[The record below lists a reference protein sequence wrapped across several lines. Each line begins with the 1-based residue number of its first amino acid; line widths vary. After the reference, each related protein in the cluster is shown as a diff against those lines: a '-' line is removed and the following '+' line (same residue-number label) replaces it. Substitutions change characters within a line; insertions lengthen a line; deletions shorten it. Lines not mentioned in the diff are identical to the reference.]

1 MRAYIKY
8 IGILDNYNNIHGLSL
23 DEGLNII
30 TGRSSTGKSALI
42 NIFDYC
48 MGATRNN
55 IPRGIISNNANLYFL
70 VLNVNDKYITLAR
83 EAKKNSRGFFKF
95 ESDATPISSY
105 NNEFFS
111 QEYFIALEEYIREIG
126 SVFGLTISDID
137 TIDQDTQKSKKG
149 HPSVRNMMS
158 FMLQHQ
164 NLIANNQA
172 LFYRFDDSER
182 RERVIEEFKI
192 FLGLVDQTYF
202 ILMQKVDAIKNQIRR
217 IERSISSFNQQLQ
230 CHIPYLDEQRE
241 QYLAITGQELFP
253 NTTSEQ
259 ILHTPALYRDKIIE
273 YVPQINLESASY
285 QQTYEHLRLR
295 HNELM
300 GEKRDLVLKLSDI
313 NSSIKTIQAYRE
325 KMSRVKPVTHAYKQ
339 TSCCPFCGKPSDS
352 TQNAENSLTKAIN
365 WLNKEL
371 RETPSLFKSYL
382 PKREELKDKINSID
396 IQIKDIAR
404 RIAAIKEIN
413 IRLQKNRSL
422 EEQSTVI
429 LSNVQNELLWVIS
442 EQENDWESK
451 KNDFLKEKD
460 QIESYIKDRYNLH
473 ERMQEIAESI
483 NSSMNAIAPLFAFEY
498 SPIKLEFD
506 LQRFEL
512 YCIMDNEKVYLS
524 SMGSGANWLYSH
536 ICLFLSLLK
545 LFVSED
551 KCVIPPILFIDQP
564 SQVYFP
570 VQNDVINEFNAIALK
585 GGLNADEDLQQVS
598 NLYSQILKFIDDI
611 YIQYGVKPQIIIS
624 DHADN
629 LQLDGYE
636 FEAYVKARWRHE
648 SDGLIDI
655 TKLSK
660 EDEK

>member
-1 MRAYIKY
+1 MRATIKH
-8 IGILDNYNNIHGLSL
+8 IGILDNSNNIHGISL

-30 TGRSSTGKSALI
+30 TGRSSTGKSAVI

-55 IPRGIISNNANLYFL
+55 VPHGVISNNAKLYFL
-70 VLNVNDKYITLAR
+70 VLNVNDKFITLAR
-83 EAKKNSRGFFKF
+83 EAKKNRRGFFKF
-95 ESDATPISSY
+95 ESGAMPLSLY
-105 NNEFFS
+105 NNEYFS

-192 FLGLVDQTYF
+192 FLGLVDQNYF
-202 ILMQKVDAIKNQIRR
+202 ILMQKVDATKNQIRR
-217 IERSISSFNQQLQ
+217 VERNISSFNQQLQ

-273 YVPQINLESASY
+273 YVPQINSESASY
-285 QQTYEHLRLR
+285 QETYERLRLR
-295 HNELM
+295 KNELL
-300 GEKRDLVLKLSDI
+300 GKKRDLVLKLSDI

-339 TSCCPFCGKPSDS
+339 ASCCPFCGKPSDS

-382 PKREELKDKINSID
+382 PKREELKEKINAID
-396 IQIKDIAR
+396 IQIGDIAR

-429 LSNVQNELLWVIS
+429 LSNVQNELLWIIS

-451 KNDFLKEKD
+451 KNDYLKEKD
-460 QIESYIKDRYNLH
+460 QIESYIKDHYNLH

-570 VQNDVINEFNAIALK
+570 EQNDVINEFNAIALK

-598 NLYSQILKFIDDI
+598 NLYSQILKFIDEI

-655 TKLSK
+655 TKLSN
-660 EDEK
+660 EDE

>member
-8 IGILDNYNNIHGLSL
+8 IGILDNFNNIHGLSL

-30 TGRSSTGKSALI
+30 TGRSSTGKSAVI

-55 IPRGIISNNANLYFL
+55 VPHGVISNNAKLYFL
-70 VLNVNDKYITLAR
+70 LLNINDKFIILAR
-83 EAKKNSRGFFKF
+83 EAKKNSRGFIKF
-95 ESDATPISSY
+95 ESDAMPISSY
-105 NNEFFS
+105 DNEYFS
-111 QEYFIALEEYIREIG
+111 QEYFIELKEYNRQIG
-126 SVFGLTISDID
+126 NVFGLTISDMD
-137 TIDQDTQKSKKG
+137 TVDQDAQKSKKG

-192 FLGLVDQTYF
+192 FLGLVDQNYF
-202 ILMQKVDAIKNQIRR
+202 ILMQKVDTIKNQIRR
-217 IERSISSFNQQLQ
+217 IERNISSFNQQLQ
-230 CHIPYLDEQRE
+230 SHIPYLDEQRE
-241 QYLAITGQELFP
+241 QYLAVTGHELFP

-259 ILHTPALYRDKIIE
+259 ILQTPALFRDKIIE
-273 YVPQINLESASY
+273 YIPQINLESTSY

-295 HNELM
+295 QNELL

-313 NSSIKTIQAYRE
+313 NSSIKTIQTYRE

-352 TQNAENSLTKAIN
+352 TQNAENLLTKAIN

-382 PKREELKDKINSID
+382 PKREELMNKINSID
-396 IQIKDIAR
+396 IQIRDITR
-404 RIAAIKEIN
+404 RITSIKEIN
-413 IRLQKNRSL
+413 LRLQKNRTL
-422 EEQSTVI
+422 EEQSNVI
-429 LSNVQNELLWVIS
+429 LSNVQNELIWIIS
-442 EQENDWESK
+442 EHENDWESR
-451 KNDFLKEKD
+451 KNDYLKEKAE
-460 QIESYIKDRYNLH
+460 IEALIKDRYNLD
-473 ERMQEIAESI
+473 ERMQEIAENI
-483 NSSMNAIAPLFAFEY
+483 NNSMNDIAPLFAFEY
-498 SPIKLEFD
+498 NPIKLEFD
-506 LQRFEL
+506 LHRFEL
-512 YCIMDNEKVYLS
+512 FCVVEDDKVYLS

-545 LFVSED
+545 LFVSEE
-551 KCVIPPILFIDQP
+551 KSIVPPILFIDQP

-570 VQNDVINEFNAIALK
+570 VQNDINNEFNAAALK
-585 GGLNADEDLQQVS
+585 GVENADEDLVQVS
-598 NLYSQILKFIDDI
+598 NLYSQILKFTDEV
-611 YIQYGVKPQIIIS
+611 YNKYGIKPQIIIS

-629 LQLDGYE
+629 LQLDDYT
-636 FEAYVKARWRHE
+636 FEDYVKARWRNE
-648 SDGLIDI
+648 SEGLIDK
-655 TKLSK
+655 TKLSQV
-660 EDEK
+660 DR

>member
-1 MRAYIKY
+1 MRATIKH
-8 IGILDNYNNIHGLSL
+8 IGILDNSNNIHGISL

-30 TGRSSTGKSALI
+30 TGRSSTGKSAVI

-55 IPRGIISNNANLYFL
+55 VPHGVISNNAKLYFL
-70 VLNVNDKYITLAR
+70 VLNVNDKFITLAR
-83 EAKKNSRGFFKF
+83 EAKKNRRGFFKF
-95 ESDATPISSY
+95 ESGAMPLSLY
-105 NNEFFS
+105 NNEYFS

-192 FLGLVDQTYF
+192 FLGLVDQNYF
-202 ILMQKVDAIKNQIRR
+202 ILMQKVDATKNQIRR
-217 IERSISSFNQQLQ
+217 VERNISSFNQQLQ

-273 YVPQINLESASY
+273 YVPQINSESASY
-285 QQTYEHLRLR
+285 QETYERLRLR
-295 HNELM
+295 KNELL
-300 GEKRDLVLKLSDI
+300 GKKRDLVLKLSDI

-339 TSCCPFCGKPSDS
+339 ASCCPFCGKPSDS

-382 PKREELKDKINSID
+382 PKREELKEKINAID
-396 IQIKDIAR
+396 IQIGDIAR

-429 LSNVQNELLWVIS
+429 LSNVQNELLWIIS

-451 KNDFLKEKD
+451 KNDYLKEKD
-460 QIESYIKDRYNLH
+460 QIESYIKDHYNLH

-598 NLYSQILKFIDDI
+598 NLYSQILKFIDEI

-655 TKLSK
+655 TKLSN
-660 EDEK
+660 EDE

>member
-1 MRAYIKY
+1 MKAYIRY
-8 IGILDNYNNIHGLSL
+8 IGILDNSNNIHGLSL

-55 IPRGIISNNANLYFL
+55 VPHGIISNNAKLYFL
-70 VLNVNDKYITLAR
+70 VLNVNGKFITLAR

-95 ESDATPISSY
+95 ESEATPISSY
-105 NNEFFS
+105 NNKYFS

-137 TIDQDTQKSKKG
+137 TIDQDTHKSRKG
-149 HPSVRNMMS
+149 HPSIRNMMS

-273 YVPQINLESASY
+273 YVPQINSESASY

-295 HNELM
+295 QNELL

-313 NSSIKTIQAYRE
+313 NSSIKTIHAYRE

-352 TQNAENSLTKAIN
+352 TQNAENSLTTAIN
-365 WLNKEL
+365 
-371 RETPSLFKSYL
+371 
-382 PKREELKDKINSID
+382 
-396 IQIKDIAR
+396 
-404 RIAAIKEIN
+404 
-413 IRLQKNRSL
+413 
-422 EEQSTVI
+422 
-429 LSNVQNELLWVIS
+429 
-442 EQENDWESK
+442 
-451 KNDFLKEKD
+451 
-460 QIESYIKDRYNLH
+460 
-473 ERMQEIAESI
+473 
-483 NSSMNAIAPLFAFEY
+483 
-498 SPIKLEFD
+498 
-506 LQRFEL
+506 
-512 YCIMDNEKVYLS
+512 
-524 SMGSGANWLYSH
+524 
-536 ICLFLSLLK
+536 LSL
-545 LFVSED
+545 
-551 KCVIPPILFIDQP
+551 IHI
-564 SQVYFP
+564 
-570 VQNDVINEFNAIALK
+570 
-585 GGLNADEDLQQVS
+585 
-598 NLYSQILKFIDDI
+598 
-611 YIQYGVKPQIIIS
+611 
-624 DHADN
+624 
-629 LQLDGYE
+629 
-636 FEAYVKARWRHE
+636 
-648 SDGLIDI
+648 
-655 TKLSK
+655 
-660 EDEK
+660 

>member
-1 MRAYIKY
+1 MKAYIKY

-55 IPRGIISNNANLYFL
+55 VPHGIISNNAKLYFL
-70 VLNVNDKYITLAR
+70 VLNVNDKFITLAR

-105 NNEFFS
+105 NNEYFS

-126 SVFGLTISDID
+126 SVFGLTISDIG

-273 YVPQINLESASY
+273 YVPQINSESASY

-295 HNELM
+295 QNELL

-313 NSSIKTIQAYRE
+313 NSSIKTIHAYRE
-325 KMSRVKPVTHAYKQ
+325 KMSSVKPVTHAYKQ

-352 TQNAENSLTKAIN
+352 TQNAENSLTTAIN

-396 IQIKDIAR
+396 IQIRDIAR
-404 RIAAIKEIN
+404 RIDAIKEIN

-422 EEQSTVI
+422 EEQSTAI

-451 KNDFLKEKD
+451 KNDYLKEKD
-460 QIESYIKDRYNLH
+460 QVESYIKDHYNLQ
-473 ERMQEIAESI
+473 ERMQEIAENI
-483 NSSMNAIAPLFAFEY
+483 NIGMNAIAPLFAFEY

-570 VQNDVINEFNAIALK
+570 VQNDVNNEFNAIALK
-585 GGLNADEDLQQVS
+585 GGVNADEDLQQVS
-598 NLYSQILKFIDDI
+598 NLYSQILKFIDEI
-611 YIQYGVKPQIIIS
+611 YNQYGVKPQIIIS

-648 SDGLIDI
+648 SDGLIDM
-655 TKLSK
+655 TKLSN
-660 EDEK
+660 EDE

>member
-1 MRAYIKY
+1 MKAYIKY

-55 IPRGIISNNANLYFL
+55 VPHGIISNNAKLYFL
-70 VLNVNDKYITLAR
+70 VLNVNDKFITLAR

-105 NNEFFS
+105 NNEYFS

-273 YVPQINLESASY
+273 YVPQINSESASY

-295 HNELM
+295 QNELL

-313 NSSIKTIQAYRE
+313 NSSIKTIHAYRE
-325 KMSRVKPVTHAYKQ
+325 KMSSVKPVTHAYKQ
-339 TSCCPFCGKPSDS
+339 TSYCPFCGKPSDS
-352 TQNAENSLTKAIN
+352 TQNAENSLTTAIN

-396 IQIKDIAR
+396 IQIRDIAR
-404 RIAAIKEIN
+404 RIDAIKEIN

-422 EEQSTVI
+422 EEQSTAI

-451 KNDFLKEKD
+451 KNDYLKEKD
-460 QIESYIKDRYNLH
+460 QIESYIKDYYNLQ
-473 ERMQEIAESI
+473 ERMQEIAENI
-483 NSSMNAIAPLFAFEY
+483 NSGMNAIAPLFAFEY

-570 VQNDVINEFNAIALK
+570 VQNDVNNEFNAIALK
-585 GGLNADEDLQQVS
+585 GGVNADEDLQQVS
-598 NLYSQILKFIDDI
+598 NLYSQILKFIDEI
-611 YIQYGVKPQIIIS
+611 YNQYGVKPQIIIS

-648 SDGLIDI
+648 SDGLIDM
-655 TKLSK
+655 TKLSN
-660 EDEK
+660 EDE

>member
-8 IGILDNYNNIHGLSL
+8 IGILDNSNNIHGISL

-30 TGRSSTGKSALI
+30 TGRSSTGKSAVI

-55 IPRGIISNNANLYFL
+55 VPRGVISNNAKLYFL
-70 VLNVNDKYITLAR
+70 VLNVNDKFITLAR

-95 ESDATPISSY
+95 ESGAMPLSLY
-105 NNEFFS
+105 NNEYFT
-111 QEYFIALEEYIREIG
+111 QEYFIHLEEYIREIG

-137 TIDQDTQKSKKG
+137 TTDQDTQKSKKG
-149 HPSVRNMMS
+149 HPSVRKMMS

-273 YVPQINLESASY
+273 YVPQINLESTSY
-285 QQTYEHLRLR
+285 QQTYEHLRLQ

-313 NSSIKTIQAYRE
+313 NSSIRTIQAYRE

-451 KNDFLKEKD
+451 KNDYLKEKD
-460 QIESYIKDRYNLH
+460 QIESYIKDHYNLH

-545 LFVSED
+545 LFISEN

-570 VQNDVINEFNAIALK
+570 VQNDMNIEFNAIALK
-585 GGLNADEDLQQVS
+585 GGVNADEDLQQVS
-598 NLYSQILKFIDDI
+598 NLYSQILKFIDEI
-611 YIQYGVKPQIIIS
+611 YNQYGVKPQIIIS
-624 DHADN
+624 DHADH

-655 TKLSK
+655 TKVFN
-660 EDEK
+660 EDE

>member
-8 IGILDNYNNIHGLSL
+8 IGILDNSNNIHGISL

-30 TGRSSTGKSALI
+30 TGRSSTGKSAVI

-55 IPRGIISNNANLYFL
+55 VPRGVISNNAKLYFL
-70 VLNVNDKYITLAR
+70 VLNVNDKFITLAR

-95 ESDATPISSY
+95 ESGAMPLSLY
-105 NNEFFS
+105 NNEYFT
-111 QEYFIALEEYIREIG
+111 QEYFIHLEEYIREIG

-137 TIDQDTQKSKKG
+137 TTDQDTQKSKKG

-273 YVPQINLESASY
+273 YVPQINLESTSY
-285 QQTYEHLRLR
+285 QQTYEHLRLQ

-313 NSSIKTIQAYRE
+313 NSSIRTIQAYRE
-325 KMSRVKPVTHAYKQ
+325 KMSQVKPVTHAYKQ

-451 KNDFLKEKD
+451 KNDYLKEKD
-460 QIESYIKDRYNLH
+460 QIESYIKDHYNLH

-545 LFVSED
+545 LFISEN

-570 VQNDVINEFNAIALK
+570 VQNDMNIEFNAIALK
-585 GGLNADEDLQQVS
+585 GGVNADEDLQQVS
-598 NLYSQILKFIDDI
+598 NLYSQILKFIDEI
-611 YIQYGVKPQIIIS
+611 YNQYGVKPQIIIS
-624 DHADN
+624 DHADH

-655 TKLSK
+655 TKVFN
-660 EDEK
+660 EDE

>member
-8 IGILDNYNNIHGLSL
+8 IGILDNSNNIHGLSL

-105 NNEFFS
+105 NNDYFS
-111 QEYFIALEEYIREIG
+111 KEYFIALEEYIREIG

-202 ILMQKVDAIKNQIRR
+202 ILMQKVDTIKNQIRR

-339 TSCCPFCGKPSDS
+339 TSCCPFCGKPSES

-611 YIQYGVKPQIIIS
+611 YIQYGIKPQIIIS

-648 SDGLIDI
+648 TDGLIDI